1 MSWRTVVIRH
11 RAKLDFKMNY
21 MIVRTD
27 ADLYK
32 IYISELYMLIIES
45 TAVSLTAVLIN
56 ELNKAKVKLVFC
68 DETRNP
74 ASEVMP
80 LYGSHNTSKRY
91 REQIEWTELGKGLI
105 WTDIVKRKIGN
116 QAQLLN
122 SCKRIE
128 ESRLLQKY
136 IGQVEFRDPTH
147 REAHAAKVYF
157 NALFGMEFSREQDN
171 AINAALN
178 YGYAILLS
186 AINRE
191 IVGMGYMTQIGLCH
205 RSVFNAFNFSCDLIE
220 PLRSLVDRTV
230 KRLDVDVFDKDIKLE
245 LVQILEETV
254 DIGGTKQVLAG
265 AINLY
270 CRSVIK
276 ALETGNINDIE
287 YIKYEL

>member
-27 ADLYK
+27 TELYK
-32 IYISELYMLIIES
+32 VYISELYMLIVES

-91 REQIEWTELGKGLI
+91 REQIEWTESGKGLV
-105 WTDIVKRKIGN
+105 WTDIVKRKIEN
-116 QAQLLN
+116 QAQLLKV
-122 SCKRIE
+122 CKRVE
-128 ESRLLQKY
+128 EFELLQKY

-171 AINAALN
+171 AINLALN

-245 LVQILEETV
+245 LVQLLEETV